1 MRDLVSRQNVSHLAK
16 SLAIG
21 FAFALSSIVMPASL
35 AKSESRNVVAEAHAT
50 ASINLRRALELA
62 TGTRFLPSDVA
73 HQVIDVM
80 PIDEIFWDAFELC
93 GDGARLGDDPRS
105 VRVDEARE
113 RRGLIEAEVRRLID
127 RARLELPGDRRDPEL
142 TKLPARLERD
152 LVRAEL
158 IETVA
163 IRALRRDPAPA
174 EAKRDRFERVVVRRR
189 RERE

>member
-93 GDGARLGDDPRS
+93 GDGVIDSQSEDCDRS
-105 VRVDEARE
+105 DFGAATCATFSGVLAC
-113 RRGLIEAEVRRLID
+113 D
-127 RARLELPGDRRDPEL
+127 RTCHFTSLCMSDYDCCAPLVCLDGRC
-142 TKLPARLERD
+142 D
-152 LVRAEL
+152 LVL
-158 IETVA
+158 PPVA
-163 IRALRRDPAPA
+163 APAPPR
-174 EAKRDRFERVVVRRR
+174 KR
-189 RERE
+189 